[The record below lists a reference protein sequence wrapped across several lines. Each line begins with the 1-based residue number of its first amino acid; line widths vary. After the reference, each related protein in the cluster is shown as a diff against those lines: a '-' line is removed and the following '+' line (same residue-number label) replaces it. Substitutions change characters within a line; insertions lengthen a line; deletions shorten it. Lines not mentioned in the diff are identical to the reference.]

1 MKTKIMEQ
9 TYQQIANTLLNI
21 IQEDWKQ
28 VLLYAEIREGY
39 KKVYFY
45 YYPESGGSPV
55 YSLDIVELFN
65 MVEDE
70 YDGLEN
76 ELYQNVSRL
85 NEEFLEQG
93 QKKWTNLTFI
103 LENTG
108 KMNINYGYDDLS
120 QLIPVEKQEQWEA
133 KYLKHDTGF

>member
-1 MKTKIMEQ
+1 MESKIMEQ

-45 YYPESGGSPV
+45 YYPEYGGSPI
-55 YSLDIVELFN
+55 YSLDIVEIYN
-65 MVEDE
+65 MVESE
-70 YDGLEN
+70 YDRLEN
-76 ELYQNVSRL
+76 ELYQNISRL
-85 NEEFLEQG
+85 HEEFLEQG
-93 QKKWTNLTFI
+93 QEKWTNLTYI

-120 QLIPVEKQEQWEA
+120 QLSPVEKQEKWESE
-133 KYLKHDTGF
+133 YLTYDTGF

>member
-1 MKTKIMEQ
+1 MESKIMEQ

-28 VLLYAEIREGY
+28 VLLYVEIREGY

-45 YYPESGGSPV
+45 YYPEAGGSPV
-55 YSLDIVELFN
+55 YSLDIVELFK
-65 MVEDE
+65 MVESV

-76 ELYQNVSRL
+76 ELYQYFSTL
-85 NEEFLEQG
+85 NKEFLEQG
-93 QKKWTNLTFI
+93 QEKWTNLTFI

-108 KMNINYGYDDLS
+108 KMKINYGYDDLS
-120 QLIPVEKQEQWEA
+120 QMSPVEKQDRWEA
-133 KYLKHDTGF
+133 EYLK